1 MIIEAIIYKL
11 MLYLLQNMKT
21 NVKLDVFKHIKEIM
35 ISIYIYIYIYC
46 LKMFIILFI
55 NIYCFVHL
63 INVQNI

>member
-11 MLYLLQNMKT
+11 KLYLLQNMKT
-21 NVKLDVFKHIKEIM
+21 NVKLDVFKHIKDIM
-35 ISIYIYIYIYC
+35 ISIYIYC
-46 LKMFIILFI
+46 LTMFIILFI

>member
-11 MLYLLQNMKT
+11 KLYLLQNMKT

-35 ISIYIYIYIYC
+35 ISIYIYC